1 MAILFKHFRF
11 RILEL
16 APLILLL
23 LISFSGISVID
34 LKFFTVNVH
43 YILIYFWVLRKPDV
57 LGNGFIFLSGIIT
70 DVVFGLPIG
79 VTALALLIIAGV
91 ASYVRVVTV
100 NISLVNDWISFI
112 PALLLANL
120 VYFITL
126 YLSNYSIEY
135 LYLFQNSIFTF
146 FAYPVLWAIFTMF
159 LNFMRN

>member
-23 LISFSGISVID
+23 LISFSGLSVID

-100 NISLVNDWISFI
+100 NISLINDWISFI

-146 FAYPVLWAIFTMF
+146 FAYPVLWAVFTMF

>member
-1 MAILFKHFRF
+1 MAVLFKHFRF

-23 LISFSGISVID
+23 LISFSGLSVID

-70 DVVFGLPIG
+70 DVVFVLPIG

-91 ASYVRVVTV
+91 S
-100 NISLVNDWISFI
+100 
-112 PALLLANL
+112 
-120 VYFITL
+120 
-126 YLSNYSIEY
+126 
-135 LYLFQNSIFTF
+135 
-146 FAYPVLWAIFTMF
+146 
-159 LNFMRN
+159 

>member
-1 MAILFKHFRF
+1 MAVLFKHFRF

-126 YLSNYSIEY
+126 YISNYSIEY

-146 FAYPVLWAIFTMF
+146 FAYPVLWAVFTMF

>member
-1 MAILFKHFRF
+1 MAVLFKHFRF

-23 LISFSGISVID
+23 LISFSGLSVID

-100 NISLVNDWISFI
+100 NISLINDWISFI

-126 YLSNYSIEY
+126 HLSNYSIEY

>member
-1 MAILFKHFRF
+1 MAVLFKHFRF

-23 LISFSGISVID
+23 LISFSGLSVID

-43 YILIYFWVLRKPDV
+43 YILIYFWVLRKPDI
-57 LGNGFIFLSGIIT
+57 LGNGSIFLSGIIT

-126 YLSNYSIEY
+126 YISNYSIEY

-146 FAYPVLWAIFTMF
+146 FAYPVLWAVFTMF

>member
-1 MAILFKHFRF
+1 MAVLFKHFRF

-100 NISLVNDWISFI
+100 NISLINDWISFI

>member
-1 MAILFKHFRF
+1 MAVLFKHFRF

-23 LISFSGISVID
+23 LISFSGLSVID

-43 YILIYFWVLRKPDV
+43 YILIYFWVLRKPDI
-57 LGNGFIFLSGIIT
+57 LGNGSIFLSGIIT

-126 YLSNYSIEY
+126 YISNYSIEY

>member
-1 MAILFKHFRF
+1 MAVLFKHFRF

-23 LISFSGISVID
+23 LISFSGLSVID

-43 YILIYFWVLRKPDV
+43 YILIYFWVLRKPDI
-57 LGNGFIFLSGIIT
+57 LGNGSIFLSGIIT

-100 NISLVNDWISFI
+100 NISLINDWISFI

-126 YLSNYSIEY
+126 YISNYSIEY

-146 FAYPVLWAIFTMF
+146 FAYPVLWAVFTMF

>member
-1 MAILFKHFRF
+1 MAVLFKHFRF

-43 YILIYFWVLRKPDV
+43 YILIYFWVLRKPDI
-57 LGNGFIFLSGIIT
+57 LGNGSIFLSGIIT

-100 NISLVNDWISFI
+100 NISLINDWISFI

-126 YLSNYSIEY
+126 YISNYSIEY

-146 FAYPVLWAIFTMF
+146 FAYPVLWAVFTMF

>member
-1 MAILFKHFRF
+1 MAVLFKHFRF

-43 YILIYFWVLRKPDV
+43 YILIYFWVLRKPDI
-57 LGNGFIFLSGIIT
+57 LGNGSIFLSGIIT

-100 NISLVNDWISFI
+100 NISLINDWISFI

-126 YLSNYSIEY
+126 YISNYSIEY

>member
-1 MAILFKHFRF
+1 MAVLFKHFRF

-100 NISLVNDWISFI
+100 NISLINDWISFI

-126 YLSNYSIEY
+126 YISNYSIEY

-146 FAYPVLWAIFTMF
+146 FAYPVLWAVFTMF

>member
-1 MAILFKHFRF
+1 MAVLFKHFRF

-23 LISFSGISVID
+23 LISFSGLSVID

-43 YILIYFWVLRKPDV
+43 YILIYFWVLRKPDI
-57 LGNGFIFLSGIIT
+57 LGNGSIFLSGIIT

-100 NISLVNDWISFI
+100 NISLINDWISFI

-126 YLSNYSIEY
+126 YISNYSIEY